1 VKAGSSYIS
10 TSDPRVHFGLAG
22 DSVMNKVEI
31 RWPNGSVE
39 TLQNVSADAIYTI
52 VEGQGIKRSIK
63 LSAPAAR

>member
-10 TSDPRVHFGLAG
+10 TSDPRVHFGLAD

-39 TLQNVSADAIYTI
+39 TLQNVSPTPFTP
-52 VEGQGIKRSIK
+52 
-63 LSAPAAR
+63 LSRGRV